1 MDAIIILENIR
12 FTYRGVSQH
21 VFRDLNLSIPDG
33 AFAVVLGP
41 NGTGKTTLLHLILG
55 YQRPQHGKI
64 YLAGALQEHYTRREM
79 SRLVG
84 LVPQDEATA
93 FDFNVLEYALLGRAP
108 YIGPLDM
115 PTDGDVQ
122 VAMEALEMAGV
133 AHLCMRSIISLSG
146 GERQLVAIARALAQQ
161 PRILL
166 LDEPTAHLDLSNR
179 NRILRVLHALN
190 QQGATVVMTTHDPIA
205 AAAVADFIVLMRDGK
220 VVEAGRP
227 EDVFTAEKL
236 TATYG
241 VSVQVLRLGERLIA
255 FNPLS

>member
-1 MDAIIILENIR
+1 MDAIIALEEIH
-12 FTYRGVSQH
+12 FAYRGISQH
-21 VFRDLNLSIPDG
+21 VFCDLDLSIPEG
-33 AFAVVLGP
+33 AFAVILGP

-55 YQRPQHGKI
+55 YRRPQYGKI
-64 YLAGALQEHYTRREM
+64 YLAGELQERYTRREM

-84 LVPQDEATA
+84 LVPQDEVVA
-93 FDFNVLEYALLGRAP
+93 FDFSVLEYALLGRAP

-115 PTDGDVQ
+115 PADGDVRI
-122 VAMEALEMAGV
+122 AMEALEIAGV
-133 AHLCMRSIISLSG
+133 AHLCIRSIISLSG

-179 NRILRVLHALN
+179 NRILRVLRTLN
-190 QQGATVVMTTHDPIA
+190 QQGTTVVMTTHDPVA
-205 AAAVADFIVLMRDGK
+205 AAAVADFVVLMRDGK

-236 TATYG
+236 SATYG
-241 VSVQVLRLGERLIA
+241 VPVQVLRLEEQLIA

>member
-1 MDAIIILENIR
+1 MDAIIALEDVR
-12 FTYRGVSQH
+12 FAYRGVSQY
-21 VFRDLNLSIPDG
+21 VFCGLDLSIPDG
-33 AFAVVLGP
+33 AFAVILGP

-64 YLAGALQEHYTRREM
+64 YLAGELQEQYTRREM

-84 LVPQDEATA
+84 LVPQDEAVA
-93 FDFNVLEYALLGRAP
+93 FDFSVLEYTLLGRAP

-115 PTDGDVQ
+115 PTDDDVRI
-122 VAMEALEMAGV
+122 AMEALEIAGV

-146 GERQLVAIARALAQQ
+146 GERQLVAIARSLAQQ

-179 NRILRVLHALN
+179 NRILCVLRTLN
-190 QQGATVVMTTHDPIA
+190 RQGTTVVMSTHDPVA
-205 AAAVADFIVLMRDGK
+205 AAAVADFVVLMRDGK

-227 EDVFTAEKL
+227 KDVFTAEKL
-236 TATYG
+236 SITYG
-241 VSVQVLRLGERLIA
+241 VPVQVLRLEEQLIA